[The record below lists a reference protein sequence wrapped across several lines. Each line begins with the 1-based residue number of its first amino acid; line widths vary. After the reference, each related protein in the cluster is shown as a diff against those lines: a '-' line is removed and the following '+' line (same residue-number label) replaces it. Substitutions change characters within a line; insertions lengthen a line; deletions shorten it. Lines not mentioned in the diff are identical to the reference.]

1 MESAYATR
9 CSYEPPVSES
19 SDSGDGPVNDLLSA
33 PREPKELRPR
43 AGVAGLVALALFL
56 VLGSRLYYL
65 QLAQGDELSRKS
77 RENFKKVLVEPAER
91 GRIVDHRGRVLAS
104 NRPSFDVYL
113 TPAFSKQVDEVLA
126 RLALHLDLSVDE
138 VEHVRNVLTK
148 ARGLDRFKAY
158 LVKLDITWQ
167 QLMVV
172 KADLPNLEGV
182 DIIDSPHR
190 EYCPVRAPVAASN
203 HEGGP
208 SSEQRRREPAFF
220 ADDEAESA
228 TSCDGALIA
237 HVVGYLSEVTPAELE
252 QSEGKYRRGD
262 FIGRKGLERTLERY
276 LRGVDGRIL
285 KAVDSKGREL
295 EESLQRAFIPEDQR
309 RVPSKPGHNVVLS
322 LDLGLQSVAQRA
334 MEANGKAGAVV
345 VVDVHTGFV
354 LAMVSYPAYDP
365 NRMTGR
371 ISRRD
376 LKAIADDP
384 LEPLFQRAVQQHYHP
399 GSVFKIVT
407 ALAGLKSGKYTP
419 ANSVS
424 CPGSY
429 KLGSRRWRCWKDAG
443 HGSGINLKQSLK
455 VSCDTYYYAVAHQ
468 LGLRPIADMAHELGF
483 GKRTGIELSP
493 ETPGLIPTEEWHRKV
508 EGFYSDGFAL
518 NASIGQGSVNVTPI
532 QVAMA
537 YAAVANGGILYR
549 PRLVRRIENAAG
561 EVVENFPP
569 EVVHD
574 LEMPAAHLAAVMDGL
589 TAVMEEPGGTG
600 YWRRL
605 ADVHA
610 GGKSG
615 TAQVVRIGDKRVKNE
630 DLEWLHRDHAWF
642 AGVAPAEDPEIAV
655 VAINE
660 HGGSGGSAAGP
671 IVMATIQGYF
681 DIKKREAAGHGPL
694 TPKEIVQL
702 DIEPHYAWQARRPRS
717 STPAVPAQSTT
728 VQPASTAARASDDDE
743 PASTAAEVADPS
755 LLRDTQ
761 E

>member
-1 MESAYATR
+1 MGWACDTR
-9 CSYEPPVSES
+9 CSCEPCFCERR
-19 SDSGDGPVNDLLSA
+19 SDEDGRVNDLLST

-43 AGVAGLVALALFL
+43 AGVAALIALALFL

-65 QLAQGDELSRKS
+65 QLAQGDELSRKGL
-77 RENFKKVLVEPAER
+77 ENFKKVLVEPAER

-113 TPAFSKQVDEVLA
+113 TPAFAKHLDEVLA
-126 RLALHLDLSVDE
+126 RLAMHLNLDTDE
-138 VEHVRNVLTK
+138 VEHVRKVLTK

-167 QLMVV
+167 QLMLV

-182 DIIDSPHR
+182 DVIDSPHR
-190 EYCPVRAPVAASN
+190 EYCPTRSPLVVAPQADGISPEKRRKSPVVFTDEEVEAAA
-203 HEGGP
+203 P
-208 SSEQRRREPAFF
+208 
-220 ADDEAESA
+220 
-228 TSCDGALIA
+228 CDGALIA
-237 HVVGYLSEVTPAELE
+237 HVVGYLSEVTQAEFE
-252 QSEGKYRRGD
+252 RSEGKYRRGD
-262 FIGRKGLERTLERY
+262 FIGRKGLERSLEKY

-295 EESLQRAFIPEDQR
+295 EESLQKAFIPEDQR
-309 RVPSKPGHNVVLS
+309 RVPSKPGQNVVLS

-354 LAMVSYPAYDP
+354 LAMVSYPSYDP
-365 NRMTGR
+365 NMMTGR

-407 ALAGLKSGKYTP
+407 ALAALKSGKYTP
-419 ANSVS
+419 GSAVS
-424 CPGSY
+424 CGGGY
-429 KLGSRRWRCWKDAG
+429 KMGARRWRCWKDSG
-443 HGSGINLKQSLK
+443 HGAGINLKQSLK
-455 VSCDTYYYAVAHQ
+455 HSCDTWYYSVAHQ
-468 LGLRPIADMAHELGF
+468 IGLTPIADMAHELGF
-483 GKRTGIELSP
+483 GRTTGIELAP
-493 ETPGLIPTEEWHRKV
+493 EAPGLIPTEAWHRKV
-508 EGFYSDGFAL
+508 DGFYSDGFAL

-532 QVAMA
+532 QLAMA
-537 YAAVANGGILYR
+537 YAAVANGGILYK
-549 PRLVRRIENAAG
+549 PRLVRRIETAAG
-561 EVVENFPP
+561 DVVKHFPP

-574 LEMPAAHLAAVMDGL
+574 LELPAAHLAAVMDGL

-600 YWRRL
+600 YSKRL
-605 ADVHA
+605 ASVHA

-615 TAQVVRIGDKRVKNE
+615 TAQVVRIGEKRVKTA

-642 AGVAPAEDPEIAV
+642 AAVAPAEDPEIAV

-681 DIKKREAAGHGPL
+681 DIKKREAEGHGPL
-694 TPKEIVQL
+694 TAKEIVQL
-702 DIEPHYAWQARRPRS
+702 DIEPHYAWQSRRPA
-717 STPAVPAQSTT
+717 PAVAAPVVVQAPTVTAPAP
-728 VQPASTAARASDDDE
+728 VDDNE

-755 LLRDTQ
+755 LLREPQ